1 MVDKLE
7 KEVVVEELLDQPGCE
22 TVINTEELLGE
33 VEEMNLKLDY
43 ILDFLEFKFGEI
55 TEEELMGE
63 EKNNNGAGFSAP
75 MP

>member
-1 MVDKLE
+1 MVEQKKAIE
-7 KEVVVEELLDQPGCE
+7 EELLDQPGCE

-55 TEEELMGE
+55 TKEDLMGE
-63 EKNNNGAGFSAP
+63 KENNNGSGFSAP